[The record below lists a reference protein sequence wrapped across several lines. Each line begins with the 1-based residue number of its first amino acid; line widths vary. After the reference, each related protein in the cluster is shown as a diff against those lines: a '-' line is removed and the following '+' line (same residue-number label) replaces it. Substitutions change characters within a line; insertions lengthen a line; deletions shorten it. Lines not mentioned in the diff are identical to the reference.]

1 METDMRDHKFQRI
14 TCPHCGHHVDV
25 ELDTTL
31 GDQNYYE
38 DCAACCNP
46 IHLNMHIDRI
56 YNKVELSVDS
66 DDEQVF

>member
-1 METDMRDHKFQRI
+1 MLDHKFQRI
-14 TCPHCGHHVDV
+14 SCPHCGHHVDV

-38 DCAACCNP
+38 DCAVCCNP

-56 YNKVELSVDS
+56 YNKIELNVDS